1 MSGTDG
7 EELVIPEAVLADW
20 RNRTVLSVAAVRW
33 VNEEHSILDCEVIFK
48 ELEGL
53 GPLPFTTSAQAD
65 TDHGLEIWEK
75 AKSGEYG
82 KIADFVAPTSEQVR
96 ERMPHLTARQLRLGL
111 LSLGK
116 LGDVPA
122 AIAALPSPDKEQAEI
137 EWQYAS
143 EFRRLHPLIVQ
154 LIPILGLSDDQI
166 DGVWIE
172 YSQV

>member
-1 MSGTDG
+1 MMDQENDSA
-7 EELVIPEAVLADW
+7 VSEAVLSDW
-20 RNRTVLSVAAVRW
+20 RNRTVISVSDLRWADESKTMLNCKVLFQELSSFGA
-33 VNEEHSILDCEVIFK
+33 I
-48 ELEGL
+48 
-53 GPLPFTTSAQAD
+53 PFTAIEDAD
-65 TDHGLEIWEK
+65 TQHGLEIWNN
-75 AKSGEYG
+75 ATSGEYG
-82 KIADFVAPTSEQVR
+82 KIADFVAPTSEQIR
-96 ERMPHLTARQLRLGL
+96 ERLPHLTARQLRLGL

-166 DGVWIE
+166 DGIWLE
-172 YSQV
+172 YSTV